1 MKAVLTLLVIL
12 FFGAVAL
19 AQNTKYEVK
28 VENNQ
33 MGFVLDSGL
42 VFLIRDGQT
51 KATGTLS
58 KQNGYQLQSSGV
70 SINSNNYNIATQQ
83 KSY

>member
-12 FFGAVAL
+12 FFGAMAL
-19 AQNTKYEVK
+19 AQNIKYEVK

-42 VFLIRDGQT
+42 VFLICDSQT
-51 KATGTLS
+51 KTTVALS
-58 KQNGYQLQSSGV
+58 KQSGYQLQDSGV
-70 SINSNNYNIATQQ
+70 SIITINYNIATQQ
-83 KSY
+83 